1 MIRQNVT
8 TDQITKALAG
18 LVAAYDDLEPLYQDF
33 GEFMLEST
41 KQNFV
46 AGTSPDGT
54 PWAPKSMA
62 TMEAYRRSEAKA
74 ANGPVPTRPLIGV
87 SKALST
93 TISYEVDPQGVN
105 WGSNQIYAAVMQ
117 MGAQAGQFG
126 ARIGKDKNGRDFFM
140 SIPWGDIPARPFL
153 GIGPDDETGL
163 MEIIEEFLSSAA
175 GPNL

>member
-1 MIRQNVT
+1 MIRQDVT
-8 TDQITKALAG
+8 TDEITTALARM
-18 LVAAYDDLEPLYQDF
+18 VEAYDDLTPLNQDI
-33 GEFMLEST
+33 GVFMLEST

-62 TMEAYRRSEAKA
+62 TMDAYRRSEAKG
-74 ANGPVPTRPLIGV
+74 ANGAVPVQPLIGV

-93 TISYEVDPQGVN
+93 TISYEADPEGVN

-117 MGAQAGQFG
+117 MGAQAGEFG
-126 ARIGKDKNGRDFFM
+126 ARIGKDKNGRDFMM

-153 GIGPDDETGL
+153 GIGPEDETGIL
-163 MEIIEEFLSSAA
+163 EIIEDYLKDAA
-175 GPNL
+175 GD